1 MQGRRTAPN
10 TACHDTLSHG
20 TPTFDTLSAVM
31 IPLAISHQATRSGVS
46 EQSIGVFDSGV
57 GGLSVL
63 RSLCQELPHE
73 DFVYI
78 GDSGHAPYG
87 ERDDDYLLAR
97 AHAITNYLIERHH
110 VKALVIACN
119 TATAAAIHDLRLQH
133 PSLPIVGVEP
143 ALKPAVA
150 ASITRRIGVMATRST
165 LSSNKYAALLAS
177 LQGQA
182 EFISQACDGLAHAIE
197 VDDTTKTIALC
208 DRYISQIGTFGREP
222 GQIDTLVLG
231 CTHYAFAGAHFHEL
245 LGPAVQILDTGEP
258 VAKRTHHV
266 LSTHLSRRLSPGTC
280 SFETSGTP
288 AQLQAAVQRW
298 LKLPAL
304 AHSLPV

>member
-1 MQGRRTAPN
+1 M
-10 TACHDTLSHG
+10 
-20 TPTFDTLSAVM
+20 
-31 IPLAISHQATRSGVS
+31 S

-63 RSLCQELPHE
+63 RSLRQELPHE
-73 DFVYI
+73 NFVYI
-78 GDSGHAPYG
+78 ADSGHAPYG
-87 ERDDDYLLAR
+87 ERDDNYVLAR
-97 AHAITNYLIERHH
+97 AHAITNYLIEQHR

-119 TATAAAIHDLRLQH
+119 TATAAAIQNLRRQH
-133 PSLPIVGVEP
+133 PTLPIIGVEP

-150 ASITRRIGVMATRST
+150 ASTTRRIGVMATRST

-177 LQGQA
+177 LREQA

-197 VDDTTKTIALC
+197 IDDTATTLALC
-208 DRYISQIGTFGREP
+208 DRYISQIGHFGREP

-231 CTHYAFAGAHFHEL
+231 CTHYAFASTHLRAL
-245 LGPAVQILDTGEP
+245 IGPAVQVLDTGDP

-266 LSTHLSRRLSPGTC
+266 LSAQLSQRPSPGTC

-298 LKLPAL
+298 LKLPTP

>member
-1 MQGRRTAPN
+1 M
-10 TACHDTLSHG
+10 
-20 TPTFDTLSAVM
+20 
-31 IPLAISHQATRSGVS
+31 S
-46 EQSIGVFDSGV
+46 EHSIGVFDSGV

-63 RSLCQELPHE
+63 RSLRQELPHE

-78 GDSGHAPYG
+78 ADSGHAPYG
-87 ERDDDYLLAR
+87 ERDDSHVLAR
-97 AHAITNYLIERHH
+97 AHAITNYLIAQHR

-119 TATAAAIHDLRLQH
+119 TATAAAIQELRRQH
-133 PSLPIVGVEP
+133 PTLPIIGVEP

-150 ASITRRIGVMATRST
+150 ASTTRRIGVMATRST
-165 LSSNKYAALLAS
+165 LSSHKYAALLAS

-182 EFISQACDGLAHAIE
+182 DFVSQACDGLAHAIE

-208 DRYISQIGTFGREP
+208 DRYISQIGHFGREP

-231 CTHYAFAGAHFHEL
+231 CTHYAFASAHL
-245 LGPAVQILDTGEP
+245 RTLVGPAVQVLDTGEP

-266 LSTHLSRRLSPGTC
+266 LSAHLSQRLSLGTC

-288 AQLQAAVQRW
+288 AQLQAAARRW
-298 LKLPAL
+298 LMLPTPAQ
-304 AHSLPV
+304 SLPV